1 MCLNFTL
8 ELVLE
13 FDMLIDNHNREINYV
28 RLAVTDR
35 CNLRCNYC
43 MPAEGINFAKKDT
56 LFSID
61 ELSRLSKILVSQGVD
76 KIRITGGEPFVRKD
90 LMVLFR
96 SLSEMD
102 GLKDI
107 SVTTNATLIGPY
119 IDELKELGIKNINVS
134 MDAINRETFERITRR
149 NQYDTVYNNMIRLIT
164 EGFNVRIN
172 FIALQG
178 QNTDDILPMLE
189 LTKHYEVSV
198 RFLEEMPFNGGSKT
212 FDSIVWDYKRILE
225 YIKNAYPDYRMLES
239 PKTSTSI
246 NYQIPGFKGTFG
258 VIPSFS
264 RTFCGTCN
272 RLRISATGD
281 VITCLYA
288 KASMNIRDIL
298 RSENSEE
305 KVKEQILKAVGSR
318 AKTGF
323 EAQQKYDGV
332 FDNSMTSIGG

>member
-1 MCLNFTL
+1 
-8 ELVLE
+8 
-13 FDMLIDNHNREINYV
+13 MLIDNHNRIINYV

-43 MPAEGINFAKKDT
+43 MPAEGINFAKSDK
-56 LFSID
+56 LFTID
-61 ELSRLSKILVSQGVD
+61 ELSRLSEILVSQGVD

-90 LMVLFR
+90 LIVLLR
-96 SLSEMD
+96 RLSEMEA
-102 GLKDI
+102 LKDI

-119 IDELKELGIKNINVS
+119 IDELKVLGIHNINVS
-134 MDAINRETFERITRR
+134 MDAIHRKTFEKITRR
-149 NQYDTVYNNMIRLIT
+149 KHYDTVYNNMIRLIT

-172 FIALQG
+172 CIALEG
-178 QNTDDILPMLE
+178 QNIEDILPMLE
-189 LTKHYEVSV
+189 LTKHYDVSV

-212 FDSIVWDYKRILE
+212 FDKITWDYKHILE
-225 YIKNAYPDYRMLES
+225 YIRDAHPEYYKLES

-246 NYQIPGFKGTFG
+246 NYKIPGYKGTFG

-264 RTFCGTCN
+264 RTFCGSCN

-288 KASMNIRDIL
+288 KASTNLRDIM
-298 RSENSEE
+298 RAENSEGR
-305 KVKEQILKAVGSR
+305 VKAEILKAIGSR

-323 EAQQKYDGV
+323 EAQKKYENV